1 MHCKKKYRKG
11 GITPNNDTD
20 PKERDYQAMA
30 DRSSKRSKE
39 RIKKTEEL
47 GSGKFKK
54 AGKSDGGVGA
64 YCAKVGSMR
73 CEKGTLKM
81 KAQGRRSGTSYKSSG
96 KDQSDIMKENA
107 KKNQKILR
115 GEGGGSEAYKKA
127 ARDITYDREA
137 MKEAVAKDRE
147 LLRSGEI
154 SNEEFKKRRAAQV
167 AKNKESRKKTSE
179 QHKEDAAVQKA
190 SRGSDDSSLS
200 TSRSRGRRGY
210 SIKGKRG
217 PAPEQLVKLKPKKPK
232 LYKKGGTTPKV
243 GSKEYKKQERKRK
256 YQPDLFT
263 KGKSEPTPS
272 FSQQYSSNVPAYV
285 MADRIKRD
293 LKDMDRQS
301 KKDEKNPPSEKKL
314 RKRMTKRFV
323 DRMDK
328 KMEQTRKD
336 MQATVGK
343 YSTKRPYGA
352 GTYKRR
358 ASSERF
364 WTPDYLTPSSNDVSK
379 NKKFKTLGDQYK
391 MYDDVRKGKT
401 KAAKM
406 SRALGFPQLKNKK

>member
-20 PKERDYQAMA
+20 PKERDYEAMA
-30 DRSSKRSKE
+30 DRSKKRDKE
-39 RIKKTEEL
+39 NIKKTKEL

-81 KAQGRRSGTSYKSSG
+81 KAQGKRSGTSYRSSG
-96 KDQSDIMKENA
+96 KDMSDISKENA
-107 KKNQKILR
+107 KKKQRILR
-115 GEGGGSEAYKKA
+115 GEGGGSEAYQKA

-137 MKEAVAKDRE
+137 MREAVAKDRE
-147 LLRSGEI
+147 LLNSGKI
-154 SNEEFKKRRAAQV
+154 SNEEFKKRKAAHIS
-167 AKNKESRKKTSE
+167 KNKESRKKTSE
-179 QHKEDAAVQKA
+179 QHKEDAAVQRA

-200 TSRSRGRRGY
+200 TGRSRGRRGY
-210 SIKGKRG
+210 RVKRG
-217 PAPEQLVKLKPKKPK
+217 TDPEQLVKLKAKKPK
-232 LYKKGGTTPKV
+232 LYKNGGTTPKV
-243 GSKEYKKQERKRK
+243 GSEEYKKQERKRK
-256 YQPDLFT
+256 YDFDLFT
-263 KGKSEPTPS
+263 RGKSEPTPA
-272 FSQQYSSNVPAYV
+272 FSQQYSSNVPAWL
-285 MADRIKRD
+285 MGERLKRD
-293 LKDMDRQS
+293 LKSMSKQS
-301 KKDEKNPPSEKKL
+301 KKDEKNPPSEKEL
-314 RKRMTKRFV
+314 RKRITKRFV
-323 DRMDK
+323 DRMDR

-336 MQATVGK
+336 MQTTVGK

-364 WTPDYLTPSSNDVSK
+364 WTPEYLMPSSNDVSK
-379 NKKFKTLGDQYK
+379 NKKFKTLGDQYR

-406 SRALGFPQLKNKK
+406 ARALVFPQFKGNK

>member
-1 MHCKKKYRKG
+1 MNCKKKYRKG
-11 GITPNNDTD
+11 GITPDKDKDTD
-20 PKERDYQAMA
+20 PKERDYEAMA
-30 DRSSKRSKE
+30 DRKKKRDKE
-39 RIKKTEEL
+39 YLKRIKKL
-47 GSGKFKK
+47 GSGKMKKKK
-54 AGKSDGGVGA
+54 AHQETGFSGCTKDSCPTTVGEAPPEGRAFQTGSRDLSDVA
-64 YCAKVGSMR
+64 
-73 CEKGTLKM
+73 
-81 KAQGRRSGTSYKSSG
+81 
-96 KDQSDIMKENA
+96 KENM
-107 KKNQKILR
+107 KKDQKILR

-127 ARDITYDREA
+127 ARDITYDRVLMREN
-137 MKEAVAKDRE
+137 VAKDRE
-147 LLRSGEI
+147 LLNSGQI
-154 SNEEFKKRRAAQV
+154 SNEEFKKRKAAHI

-179 QHKEDAAVQKA
+179 QHKEDAAVQRA

-200 TSRSRGRRGY
+200 TGRSRGRRGY
-210 SIKGKRG
+210 RIRGKRG
-217 PAPEQLVKLKPKKPK
+217 TDPEQLVKLKAKKPK
-232 LYKKGGTTPKV
+232 LYKNGGTTPKV

-263 KGKSEPTPS
+263 RGKSEPTPA
-272 FSQQYSSNVPAYV
+272 FSQQYSSNVPAWL
-285 MADRIKRD
+285 MGERLKRD
-293 LKDMDRQS
+293 LKSINKQS

-314 RKRMTKRFV
+314 RERMSKRFV
-323 DRMDK
+323 DRMDR

-364 WTPDYLTPSSNDVSK
+364 WTPDYLMPSSNDVSK
-379 NKKFKTLGDQYK
+379 NKKFKTLGDQYR

-406 SRALGFPQLKNKK
+406 ARALGFPKFKKNK